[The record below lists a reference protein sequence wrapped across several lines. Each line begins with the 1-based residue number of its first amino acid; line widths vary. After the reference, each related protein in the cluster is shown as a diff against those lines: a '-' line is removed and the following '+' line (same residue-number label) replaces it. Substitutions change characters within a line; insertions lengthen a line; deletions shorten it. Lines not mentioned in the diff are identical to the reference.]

1 MIIAITTVMARNG
14 QFRGSTPAM
23 RRAVKTNNP
32 GLISGLFLCCLCA
45 FQLSA
50 QTPTAATDN
59 ANLVYQLQ
67 QLQDEVR
74 QLRGLV
80 EQQAFEL
87 ENIRRRQRD
96 QYLELDQRL
105 AATPT
110 GAGAAVDNGSS
121 TPALAATSPDPVA
134 TAGNDNQAAPVDLP
148 ELRKPLQDQREIARV
163 ARPDIGPSASIA
175 TPPAAEQQAYEQAFD
190 ALKALRY
197 SESAGL
203 FRDFLQQYPDSDL
216 NPNAQYWLGES
227 YYASGNY
234 DLALEAFNRLLD
246 DHPGSSKAGDALL
259 KIGYTHYEK
268 QAWNQARAALE
279 QVKLQHAGT
288 ALERLADSR
297 LRAMRADGQ
306 L

>member
-1 MIIAITTVMARNG
+1 MIRKLRRHSAAVVTTIR
-14 QFRGSTPAM
+14 
-23 RRAVKTNNP
+23 NP
-32 GLISGLFLCCLCA
+32 GLVPGLLLCCLGVVQA
-45 FQLSA
+45 PA
-50 QTPTAATDN
+50 QTPNMADN

-67 QLQDEVR
+67 QLQDEIR
-74 QLRGLV
+74 ALRGMV
-80 EQQAFEL
+80 EEQSFEL
-87 ENIRRRQRD
+87 ESIRRRQRD

-105 AATPT
+105 TAVASSAPATTAEQQSAPAV
-110 GAGAAVDNGSS
+110 AGSDNGVSQINPPEPPS
-121 TPALAATSPDPVA
+121 
-134 TAGNDNQAAPVDLP
+134 GLP
-148 ELRKPLQDQREIARV
+148 ELRQPLRDERQITTV
-163 ARPDIGPSASIA
+163 APPEIGPSTSIA
-175 TPPAAEQQAYEQAFD
+175 APPASEQQAYEQAFA

-203 FRDFLQQYPDSDL
+203 FRDFLQQYPDSEL
-216 NPNAQYWLGES
+216 SPNAHYWLGES

-259 KIGYTHYEK
+259 KIGYTYYEK
-268 QAWNQARAALE
+268 QDWSQARAALE

-297 LRAMRADGQ
+297 LRAMRADGH